1 MAERGGFEPPMPE
14 GIHDFESCAI
24 NRTLPPLRRNL
35 TIGHFCSLGKD
46 RIAPDEEHLYHENI
60 SLEGIRMNGRM
71 LRFGLASLIALVLL
85 SGTASVF
92 AQVDTPTLPEL
103 GPPLRPLIKLI
114 GFINAPPS
122 PMSPNP
128 VLTLRLPGEDRQYTF
143 TLTDMRIMAGPLRTP
158 GDILSEVKPYSTN
171 FYIRAP
177 RDIVT
182 QLSDTSPSQ
191 QVTILAEYS
200 RTDRVLFV
208 QSVNKNEEPQLK

>member
-1 MAERGGFEPPMPE
+1 
-14 GIHDFESCAI
+14 
-24 NRTLPPLRRNL
+24 
-35 TIGHFCSLGKD
+35 
-46 RIAPDEEHLYHENI
+46 
-60 SLEGIRMNGRM
+60 MNGRM
-71 LRFGLASLIALVLL
+71 LPLGFASLLALVLL
-85 SGTASVF
+85 SGTVSVF
-92 AQVDTPTLPEL
+92 AQVDNPTQPEF

-177 RDIVT
+177 RDIVA
-182 QLSDTSPSQ
+182 QISDTSPSQ
-191 QVTILAEYS
+191 QLTILAEYS
-200 RTDRVLFV
+200 RSDRVLLV
-208 QSVNKNEEPQLK
+208 QSVEKSEEPRKQ